1 MKIIFNVE
9 YQTSFG
15 ENLVLNI
22 LPVDENGKV
31 TKHKMTTLDGC
42 HWFVAVTGLLRLA
55 RLLSPTRI
63 STIIIV

>member
-42 HWFVAVTGLLRLA
+42 HWFVEIGKTPKPNTYIDYYYTDAWR
-55 RLLSPTRI
+55 
-63 STIIIV
+63 